1 LGVTAIWI
9 GPVFKQRARLDTYH
23 GYGIQDGA
31 VALAATAVEQR
42 DLPHENA
49 PSSPCSGS
57 TV

>member
-1 LGVTAIWI
+1 LDCVELAVLEELQDVGGSLADRDEV
-9 GPVFKQRARLDTYH
+9 RL
-23 GYGIQDGA
+23 GA